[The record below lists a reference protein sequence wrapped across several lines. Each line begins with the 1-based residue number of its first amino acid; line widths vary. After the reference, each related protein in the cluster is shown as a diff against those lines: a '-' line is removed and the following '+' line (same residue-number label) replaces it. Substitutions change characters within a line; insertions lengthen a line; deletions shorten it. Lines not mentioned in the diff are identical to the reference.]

1 MDSTKAVRLG
11 SWAFICHM
19 FSTLITSFI
28 LIESALES
36 AVSFGLLYDVI
47 ILLIY
52 TSNYLLWKSLMKE
65 SNLMMAKRP
74 PIFERP
80 LKKPSGYL
88 V

>member
-1 MDSTKAVRLG
+1 MDSTKAVRLA

-28 LIESALES
+28 ALES
-36 AVSFGLLYDVI
+36 AVSFGYVV
-47 ILLIY
+47 ILLID